1 MMEDFESI
9 LRMIHG
15 IKNKTT
21 NQEID
26 QQIAEYSKV
35 LDEIDDRSPFEDF
48 DELLPE

>member
-15 IKNKTT
+15 IKNKAT
-21 NQEID
+21 NREID
-26 QQIAEYSKV
+26 QKIEKFLV
-35 LDEIDDRSPFEDF
+35 EIDDEDSFQDEDF